1 MYPSLEHLFG
11 ADGAGNEARDPTH
24 SKFRQQP
31 FTPAENVSA
40 VRSFHHHA
48 VDHMA
53 RQQIL
58 PPRPMSSSASA
69 YPPSTK
75 TTAGPDHG
83 TCFLSAPCDKPDCDE
98 ATICYDYS
106 LPHYADI
113 HCSQDAF
120 SCPETFDCAETS
132 CHAAD
137 WVCTET
143 DCHEPVSRECTPAC
157 AAATVPCSDPTCSDD
172 HLYCCLSD
180 VCPRPHPPG
189 TECPQPLCHDQHT
202 HAATT
207 ICHPGPALACTQ
219 PYGYKVS
226 SIANTSQDAMS
237 ISTIS
242 TPTTDS
248 IPTPDN
254 FQSLIEAASL
264 MPHVG
269 YGFST
274 TRYASFGIIGIS
286 PRVLEVRST
295 CYQKAHFF
303 PDFGQVHGEA

>member
-1 MYPSLEHLFG
+1 MSHLPYAWTESFSGMYPSLEHLFG
-11 ADGAGNEARDPTH
+11 AVDAGNEAREECPTH
-24 SKFRQQP
+24 NGKFRQQP
-31 FTPAENVSA
+31 FTPAENVSTLESH
-40 VRSFHHHA
+40 RFHHHA

-53 RQQIL
+53 RQKV
-58 PPRPMSSSASA
+58 PPPGPLSSSASA
-69 YPPSTK
+69 PLSSFASSTK
-75 TTAGPDHG
+75 AMAGPDHG

-113 HCSQDAF
+113 HCSQEAF
-120 SCPETFDCAETS
+120 SCPETFDCAETN

-137 WVCTET
+137 WVCTEL
-143 DCHEPVSRECTPAC
+143 DCHEPACDQEDTRECTPAC

-207 ICHPGPALACTQ
+207 ICHPGPAVACTQ
-219 PYGYKVS
+219 PYGYKVPS
-226 SIANTSQDAMS
+226 TATTSQDAMS
-237 ISTIS
+237 TSTIS

-254 FQSLIEAASL
+254 FQSLIEAAAL

-274 TRYASFGIIGIS
+274 TR
-286 PRVLEVRST
+286 
-295 CYQKAHFF
+295 
-303 PDFGQVHGEA
+303 